1 MEILEL
7 AEMNKADAK
16 NDDNCPFCYKKP
28 HPYVSK
34 QKTETTVVSKP
45 KQLAC
50 TPLTVVG
57 GTPYTTARHHLISAK
72 QCYARVKRLVRMA
85 SSIGYDINDPPNGIS
100 LPTVANNIRYTVG
113 TTVEQKYGKL
123 DADKKKTVA
132 FSVMDA
138 SKAQWHVGHHAVEVE
153 ILEGWSDE
161 EQNTK
166 WSRGHYVQY
175 DRAVIL
181 LLMELT
187 DKWAKEEPC
196 ETDDKQKGLKT
207 DLDAKSK
214 FIKDHLDEFKGPEPR
229 LSSPY
234 FVSQLAADY
243 AKERSSEPK
252 PAELAASN
260 ESF

>member
-1 MEILEL
+1 MEVGEL
-7 AEMNKADAK
+7 AEMNKADVK

-28 HPYVSK
+28 HPYESK
-34 QKTETTVVSKP
+34 QKPKTTVVSKP
-45 KQLAC
+45 KQLGC
-50 TPLTVVG
+50 TSLPVIG
-57 GTPYTTARHHLISAK
+57 GTPYTTAKHHLISAK
-72 QCYARVKRLVRMA
+72 QCYAKVRRLVRMA

-113 TTVEQKYGKL
+113 TKTDQKYGKL
-123 DADKKKTVA
+123 DGDEKRTVA
-132 FSVMDA
+132 FSVMAA

-153 ILEGWSDE
+153 ILEGWADE
-161 EQNTK
+161 EENVK
-166 WSRGHYVQY
+166 WSRGHLVQY

-187 DKWAKEEPC
+187 DKWAKEGPC

-214 FIKDHLDEFKGPEPR
+214 FIKDHLDEFKGAEPR

-243 AKERSSEPK
+243 AKEHSSKPK
-252 PAELAASN
+252 LADLVAPR
-260 ESF
+260 ETF